1 MQWRVPMKTLLNKEI
16 ENIQQQL
23 WNMSDHLYENPELGD
38 QEFKSMKLLV
48 DFLKVH
54 HFDVETGIV
63 NRPTAFKAAFKS
75 SKPGPAIAYLAEYD
89 ALPGVGHGCG
99 HNMIGTMSVGAGVIL
114 SKLVNEIGGS
124 VVVLGTPAEETNGA
138 KVPMSEEGTFDDVDV
153 AMIVHPG
160 DLSYESGES
169 LAMDAIEFGYSG
181 KASHAAASPEKGINA
196 LDSVIQL
203 FNGINALREHLPTDV
218 RIHGVIPEGGQA
230 ANVVPDKAV
239 AQFYIRA
246 KERTYLN
253 EVVEK
258 VKNIANGAAL
268 MTGATL
274 EMSNYE
280 LSYDDMIT
288 NNALSQAFTT
298 NLKETSEYPVHPQK
312 ISYGSIDMGNVSQV
326 VPAIHPY
333 IGLNEPGLI
342 AHTTA
347 FADKTITDEG
357 HQVIADG
364 ALALAKTGYDV
375 LTNPELLKDIQA
387 EFNHT
392 K

>member
-48 DFLKVH
+48 DFLKAH

-169 LAMDAIEFGYSG
+169 LAMDAIEFAYSG

-288 NNALSQAFTT
+288 NNALSQAFIT
-298 NLKETSEYPVHPQK
+298 NLKETSEHPVHPQK